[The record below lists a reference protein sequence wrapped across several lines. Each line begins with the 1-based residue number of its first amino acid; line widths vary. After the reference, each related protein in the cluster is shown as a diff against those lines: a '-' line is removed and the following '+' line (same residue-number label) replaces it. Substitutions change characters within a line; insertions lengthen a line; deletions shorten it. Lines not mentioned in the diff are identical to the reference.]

1 MLSALGD
8 IREKN
13 PDSTFRSSLLRDE
26 ACVQGQD
33 GGKMKLD
40 GVMQPVE
47 FRERRDRQKLGKDEA
62 GGEE

>member
-1 MLSALGD
+1 M
-8 IREKN
+8 
-13 PDSTFRSSLLRDE
+13 RDE

-47 FRERRDRQKLGKDEA
+47 FRERRDRQKLEKDET